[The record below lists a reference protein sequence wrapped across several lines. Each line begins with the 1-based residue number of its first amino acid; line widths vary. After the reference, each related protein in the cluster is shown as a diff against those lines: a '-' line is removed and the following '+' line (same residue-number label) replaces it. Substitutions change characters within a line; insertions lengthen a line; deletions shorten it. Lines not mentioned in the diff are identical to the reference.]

1 MCIGFECLFVYYVS
15 LFVRLYVYL
24 FVCLC
29 CDVFNYVVSCL

>member
-1 MCIGFECLFVYYVS
+1 MCIGFECLFVC
-15 LFVRLYVYL
+15 LLDCMFIYVYL